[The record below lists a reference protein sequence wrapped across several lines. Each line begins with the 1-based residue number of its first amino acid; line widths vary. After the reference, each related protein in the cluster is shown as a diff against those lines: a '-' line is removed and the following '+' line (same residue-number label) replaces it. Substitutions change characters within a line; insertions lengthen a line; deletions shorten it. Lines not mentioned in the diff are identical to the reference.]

1 MSPNIIKFSVL
12 GVETWELATKS
23 QQPVGL
29 YSLTKRAG
37 PPNINH

>member
-1 MSPNIIKFSVL
+1 MGPSVIKFSL
-12 GVETWELATKS
+12 LRVETSELATKF

-37 PPNINH
+37 PPNVNH